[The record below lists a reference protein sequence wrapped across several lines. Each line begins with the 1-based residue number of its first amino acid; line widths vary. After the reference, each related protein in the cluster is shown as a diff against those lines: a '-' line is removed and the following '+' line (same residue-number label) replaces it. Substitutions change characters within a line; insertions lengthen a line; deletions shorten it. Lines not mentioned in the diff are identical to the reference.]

1 MLINTKVKYP
11 NISIDLSNQDGNAF
25 AIIGACTLALKRN
38 GLRDQVKPF
47 IAEATSGD
55 YDNVLR
61 TVLAWF
67 SVEVN
72 VEEVDTSTNCDW
84 CEEKHED
91 CECEG

>member
-11 NISIDLSNQDGNAF
+11 NIRIDLSTQDGNAF

-38 GLRDQVKPF
+38 GLRNQVKPF

-55 YDNVLR
+55 YDKVLR

-72 VEEVDTSTNCDW
+72 VEEVDTAINCGW